1 MELLLDTA
9 NLKSI
14 RDAVSTYPISGLTTN
29 PSIVSKEGRSDFF
42 GLIREIREIL
52 GKERTLHVQVTRT
65 DCEGILKE
73 AEAIRKNV
81 DEDVYIKTPVSKEG
95 LKAIGIMAREGFNV
109 TATAIYTTI
118 QGELAAMAGAKYLA
132 LYYNRMLNLD
142 IDADAVFRSTANA
155 IAASGLDC
163 KIVGASF
170 KNIMQVT
177 NVFADGAEAVT
188 VPPELLDTAL
198 ANPSIVLAVR
208 NFNKDWE
215 KVYGSKGITEL

>member
-29 PSIVSKEGRSDFF
+29 PSIVSKENRSDFF
-42 GLIREIREIL
+42 GLIKEIREIL

-73 AEAIRKNV
+73 AEAIRKHV
-81 DEDVYIKTPVSKEG
+81 EEDVYIKTPVSKEG
-95 LKAIGIMAREGFNV
+95 LKAIGIMARDGFNV

-142 IDADAVFRSTANA
+142 IDADAVFRTTASA

-198 ANPSIVLAVR
+198 ANPSIDLAVR

-215 KVYGSKGITEL
+215 KVYGNKGISEL

>member
-29 PSIVSKEGRSDFF
+29 PSIISKENRSDFF
-42 GLIREIREIL
+42 GLIREIRDIL

-73 AEAIRKNV
+73 AEAIRKHV

-142 IDADAVFRSTANA
+142 IDADAVFRTTASA

-198 ANPSIVLAVR
+198 ANPSIDLAVR

-215 KVYGSKGITEL
+215 KVYGNRGISEL

>member
-29 PSIVSKEGRSDFF
+29 PSIVSKENRSDFF
-42 GLIREIREIL
+42 GLIKEIREIL
-52 GKERTLHVQVTRT
+52 GKERTLHVQVPRT

-73 AEAIRKNV
+73 AEAIRKHV

-95 LKAIGIMAREGFNV
+95 LKAIGIMARDGFNV

-142 IDADAVFRSTANA
+142 IDADAVFRTTASA

-198 ANPSIVLAVR
+198 ATPSIDLAVR

-215 KVYGSKGITEL
+215 KVYGNKGISEL

>member
-9 NLKSI
+9 NLKAI
-14 RDAVSTYPISGLTTN
+14 RDAVDTYPISGLTTN
-29 PSIVSKEGRSDFF
+29 PSIVSKENRTDFF
-42 GLIREIREIL
+42 SLIREIREIL

-73 AEAIRKNV
+73 AEAIRKHV

-95 LKAIGIMAREGFNV
+95 LKAIGIMARDGFNV

-142 IDADAVFRSTANA
+142 IDADAVFRTTANS

-198 ANPSIVLAVR
+198 ANPSIDLAVK

-215 KVYGSKGITEL
+215 KVYGNKDIAAL

>member
-29 PSIVSKEGRSDFF
+29 PSIVSKENRSDFF
-42 GLIREIREIL
+42 GLIREIRDIL

-73 AEAIRKNV
+73 AEAIRKHV
-81 DEDVYIKTPVSKEG
+81 DENVYIKTPVSKEG
-95 LKAIGIMAREGFNV
+95 LKAIGIMARDGFNV

-142 IDADAVFRSTANA
+142 IDADAVFRTTASA

-163 KIVGASF
+163 KIIGASF

-198 ANPSIVLAVR
+198 ANPSIDLAVR

-215 KVYGSKGITEL
+215 KVYGNKGISEL

>member
-29 PSIVSKEGRSDFF
+29 PSIVSKENRSDFF
-42 GLIREIREIL
+42 GLIKEIREIL

-73 AEAIRKNV
+73 AEAIRKHV
-81 DEDVYIKTPVSKEG
+81 DENVYIKTPVSKEG
-95 LKAIGIMAREGFNV
+95 LKAIGIMARDGFNV

-142 IDADAVFRSTANA
+142 IDADAVFRTTASA

-198 ANPSIVLAVR
+198 ANPSIDLAVR

-215 KVYGSKGITEL
+215 KVYGNKGISEL

>member
-95 LKAIGIMAREGFNV
+95 LKAIGIMARDGFNV

-198 ANPSIVLAVR
+198 ANPSIDLAVK

>member
-9 NLKSI
+9 NVRLI
-14 RDAVSTYPISGLTTN
+14 REAVSTYPICGLTTN
-29 PSIVSKEGRSDFF
+29 PSIVSKEKRKDFF
-42 GLIREIREIL
+42 PLMREIREIL
-52 GKERTLHVQVTRT
+52 GRNRTLHVQVTST

-73 AEAIRKNV
+73 AEAIRKNI
-81 DEDVYIKTPVSKEG
+81 DEDVYIKTPVSREG
-95 LKAIGIMAREGFNV
+95 LKAIGIMAKDGFNV

-142 IDADAVFRSTANA
+142 IDADKVFRQVADA
-155 IAASGLDC
+155 IRADNLDC

-170 KNIMQVT
+170 KNVMQLT
-177 NVFADGAEAVT
+177 NAIADGAQAIT

-198 ANPSIVLAVR
+198 AHPSIGAAVD
-208 NFNKDWE
+208 NFRKDWIS
-215 KVYGSKGITEL
+215 VYGDKTLADL

>member
-95 LKAIGIMAREGFNV
+95 LKAIGIMARDGFNV

-198 ANPSIVLAVR
+198 ANPSIDLAVR

>member
-81 DEDVYIKTPVSKEG
+81 DEDIYIKTPVSKEG
-95 LKAIGIMAREGFNV
+95 LKAIGIMARDGFNV

-198 ANPSIVLAVR
+198 ANPSIDLAVR

-215 KVYGSKGITEL
+215 KVYGSKSITEL

>member
-29 PSIVSKEGRSDFF
+29 PSIVSKENRSDFF
-42 GLIREIREIL
+42 GLIKEIRDIL

-73 AEAIRKNV
+73 AEAIRKHV

-95 LKAIGIMAREGFNV
+95 LKAIGIMARDGFNV

-142 IDADAVFRSTANA
+142 IDADAVFRTTASA

-198 ANPSIVLAVR
+198 ANPSIDLAVR

-215 KVYGSKGITEL
+215 KVYGNKGISEL

>member
-29 PSIVSKEGRSDFF
+29 PSIVSKENRSDFF
-42 GLIREIREIL
+42 GLIKEIRDIL

-73 AEAIRKNV
+73 AEAIRKHV

-95 LKAIGIMAREGFNV
+95 LKAIGIMARDGFNV

-142 IDADAVFRSTANA
+142 IDADSVFRTTASA

-198 ANPSIVLAVR
+198 ANPSIDLAVR

-215 KVYGSKGITEL
+215 KVYGNKGISEL

>member
-1 MELLLDTA
+1 
-9 NLKSI
+9 
-14 RDAVSTYPISGLTTN
+14 
-29 PSIVSKEGRSDFF
+29 
-42 GLIREIREIL
+42 
-52 GKERTLHVQVTRT
+52 VTRT

-95 LKAIGIMAREGFNV
+95 LKAIGIMARDGFNV

-142 IDADAVFRSTANA
+142 IDADAVFRTTANA

-198 ANPSIVLAVR
+198 ANPSIDLAVR

>member
-29 PSIVSKEGRSDFF
+29 PSIISKENRSDFF
-42 GLIREIREIL
+42 ALIKEIREIL

-73 AEAIRKNV
+73 AEAIRRHV

-95 LKAIGIMAREGFNV
+95 LKAIGIMARDGFNV

-142 IDADAVFRSTANA
+142 IDADAVFRTTASA

-198 ANPSIVLAVR
+198 ANPSIDLAVR

-215 KVYGSKGITEL
+215 KVYGNKGISEL

>member
-29 PSIVSKEGRSDFF
+29 PSIVSKENRRDFF
-42 GLIREIREIL
+42 GLIKEIREIL

-73 AEAIRKNV
+73 AEAIRRHV

-95 LKAIGIMAREGFNV
+95 LKAIGIMARDGFNV

-142 IDADAVFRSTANA
+142 IDADAVFRTTASA

-198 ANPSIVLAVR
+198 ANPSIDLAVR

-215 KVYGSKGITEL
+215 KVYGNKGISEL

>member
-29 PSIVSKEGRSDFF
+29 PSIISKENRSDFF
-42 GLIREIREIL
+42 GLIREIRDIL

-73 AEAIRKNV
+73 AEAIRKHV

-95 LKAIGIMAREGFNV
+95 LKAIGIMARDGFNV

-142 IDADAVFRSTANA
+142 IDADAVFRTTASA

-198 ANPSIVLAVR
+198 ANPSIDLAVR

-215 KVYGSKGITEL
+215 KVYGNKGISEL

>member
-9 NLKSI
+9 NI
-14 RDAVSTYPISGLTTN
+14 RLIREAVSTYPICGLTTN
-29 PSIVSKEGRSDFF
+29 PSIVSKEKRKDFF
-42 GLIREIREIL
+42 PLMREIREIL
-52 GKERTLHVQVTRT
+52 GRNRTLHVQVTRT

-73 AEAIRKNV
+73 AEAIRKNI
-81 DEDVYIKTPVSKEG
+81 DEDVYIKTPVSREG
-95 LKAIGIMAREGFNV
+95 LKAIGIMAKDGFNV

-118 QGELAAMAGAKYLA
+118 QGELAAIAGAKYLA

-142 IDADAVFRSTANA
+142 IDADSVFRSTAQA
-155 IAASGLDC
+155 IAMSGLDC

-188 VPPELLDTAL
+188 VPPELLDLAM
-198 ANPSIVLAVR
+198 ANPSIAIAVD
-208 NFNKDWE
+208 NFNKDW
-215 KVYGSKGITEL
+215 KTVYGDKDIAQL

>member
-188 VPPELLDTAL
+188 VPPELLDTAM
-198 ANPSIVLAVR
+198 ANPSIDLAVR

>member
-29 PSIVSKEGRSDFF
+29 PSIVSKENRSDFF
-42 GLIREIREIL
+42 GLIREIRDIL

-73 AEAIRKNV
+73 AEAIRKHV
-81 DEDVYIKTPVSKEG
+81 DENVYIKTPVSKEG
-95 LKAIGIMAREGFNV
+95 LKAIGIMSRDGFNV

-142 IDADAVFRSTANA
+142 IDADAVFRTTASA

-198 ANPSIVLAVR
+198 ANPSIDLAVR

-215 KVYGSKGITEL
+215 KVYGNKGISEL

>member
-29 PSIVSKEGRSDFF
+29 PSIVSKENRSDFF
-42 GLIREIREIL
+42 GLIKEIREIL

-73 AEAIRKNV
+73 AEAIRKHV

-95 LKAIGIMAREGFNV
+95 LKAIGIMARDGFNV

-142 IDADAVFRSTANA
+142 IDADAVFRTTASA

-198 ANPSIVLAVR
+198 ANPSIDLAVR

-215 KVYGSKGITEL
+215 KVYGNKGISEL

>member
-29 PSIVSKEGRSDFF
+29 PSIVSKENRSDFF
-42 GLIREIREIL
+42 GLIREIRDIL

-73 AEAIRKNV
+73 AEAIRKHV

-95 LKAIGIMAREGFNV
+95 LKAIGIMARDGFNV

-142 IDADAVFRSTANA
+142 IDADAVFRTTASA

-198 ANPSIVLAVR
+198 ANPSIDLAVR

-215 KVYGSKGITEL
+215 KVYGNKGISEL

>member
-29 PSIVSKEGRSDFF
+29 PSIISKENRSDFF
-42 GLIREIREIL
+42 GLIREIRDIL

-73 AEAIRKNV
+73 AEAIRKHV

-142 IDADAVFRSTANA
+142 IDADAVFRTTASA

-198 ANPSIVLAVR
+198 ANPSIDLAVR

-215 KVYGSKGITEL
+215 KVYGNKGIAQL